1 MILTI
6 TANPSIDMSYFLEKF
21 IEDGINRTQNIS
33 KTAGGKGLNVSKVL
47 KILGDE
53 VIATGFLGGRNGEFI
68 YDELKQR
75 EIKSD
80 FVEIKEATRNCIAL
94 IYDEKQTEILEAG
107 PQISKSESAALLE
120 KLERIIESDMIV
132 SMSGGLAPGL
142 NTDYYAQITKIVN
155 SKGAKAVLDTSGE
168 ALSEVLKSDS
178 LPFMIKPNLEELE
191 SFLGKRVGSDTNRV
205 GAILKEGVLGKL
217 PNILVSLGEEGAI
230 ARFGNELYRAYT
242 PKVRVVS
249 SVGSGDAAVAGFI
262 HAYSRGLDNVEI
274 LKTAMTCGV
283 LNAMQITTGHIALSD
298 FKDIYEK
305 IKVEL
310 I

>member
-6 TANPSIDMSYFLEKF
+6 TANPSIDMSYFLDKF
-21 IEDGINRTQNIS
+21 VENGINRTEKIS

-53 VIATGFLGGRNGEFI
+53 VVTTGFLGGRNGEFI
-68 YDELKQR
+68 KDELIQR
-75 EIKSD
+75 GIKSD
-80 FVEIKEATRNCIAL
+80 FVDISEATRNCIAL
-94 IYDEKQTEILEAG
+94 IYDENQTEILEAG
-107 PQISKSESAALLE
+107 PQISERESEMLLE
-120 KLERIIESDMIV
+120 KLEQIIDKDMIV
-132 SMSGGLAPGL
+132 SMSGGLARGL
-142 NTDYYAQITKIVN
+142 KTDYYAQIIRIVN

-178 LPFMIKPNLEELE
+178 LPFMIKPNLQELE

-205 GAILKEGVLGKL
+205 GAILKEGELGKL

-249 SVGSGDAAVAGFI
+249 SVGSGDATVAGYI
-262 HAYSRGLDNVEI
+262 HAYSRGSDNIDI

-298 FKDIYEK
+298 FKEIYDK

>member
-6 TANPSIDMSYFLEKF
+6 TANPSIDMSYFLDEF
-21 IEDGINRTQNIS
+21 VENGINRTEKIS

-53 VIATGFLGGRNGEFI
+53 VIATGFLGGKNGEFI
-68 YDELKQR
+68 RDELEQR
-75 EIKSD
+75 GIKSD
-80 FVEIKEATRNCIAL
+80 FVDINEATRNCIAL
-94 IYDEKQTEILEAG
+94 IYDENQTEILEAG
-107 PQISKSESAALLE
+107 PQISESESARLLE
-120 KLERIIESDMIV
+120 KLEQIIESDMIV
-132 SMSGGLAPGL
+132 SMSGGLARGL
-142 NTDYYAQITKIVN
+142 EPDYYAKIINIVN
-155 SKGAKAVLDTSGE
+155 KKGAKAVLDTSGE

-178 LPFMIKPNLEELE
+178 LPFMIKPNLKELE
-191 SFLGKRVGSDTNRV
+191 TFLGKRVGSDTNRV

-217 PNILVSLGEEGAI
+217 PNILVSLGEAGAI

-249 SVGSGDAAVAGFI
+249 SVGSGDATVAGFI
-262 HAYSRGLDNVEI
+262 HAYNRGVDNTEI

-283 LNAMQITTGHIALSD
+283 LNAMQITTGHIALND
-298 FKDIYEK
+298 FKEIYEK
-305 IKVEL
+305 IEVEL